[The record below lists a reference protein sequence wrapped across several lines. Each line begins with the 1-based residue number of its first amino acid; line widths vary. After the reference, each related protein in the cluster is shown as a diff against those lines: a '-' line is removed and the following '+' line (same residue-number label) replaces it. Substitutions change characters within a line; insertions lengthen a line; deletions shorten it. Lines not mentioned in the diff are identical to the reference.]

1 MTAKLD
7 PYLVL
12 ASAVAEE
19 RISPSEFE
27 AVLLPLHK
35 HYAESFASVEEFELA
50 EELFHVACD
59 YCGEQEEI
67 AGGLLGDEEV
77 RVAAG
82 MIAQKM
88 RRILGR

>member
-12 ASAVAEE
+12 ASAVAEG
-19 RISPSEFE
+19 RISPAGFE

-35 HYAESFASVEEFELA
+35 HYAESFASVEEYELA
-50 EELFHVACD
+50 QELFYVAYD
-59 YCGEQEEI
+59 YCGERGEP
-67 AGGLLGDEEV
+67 ADDLLGDEEV
-77 RVAAG
+77 RAAAE

-88 RRILGR
+88 RRALGR